1 MGVRERTPPPGAV
14 AVCAHEPVGGPLV
27 QRRVRGDSVGEFG
40 VDQEFREPAGG
51 RVRVAGQAARTS
63 GSGSRVS
70 PSTTSGPVRGSRAV
84 TGEAGL
90 TYPTVYGRRPGM
102 RMPAPTA
109 HRPDTPAP
117 GLSNAP
123 AAETSCPAH

>member
-1 MGVRERTPPPGAV
+1 M
-14 AVCAHEPVGGPLV
+14 CAHKPVGGPLV

-51 RVRVAGQAARTS
+51 RVRVAGQGRTDL
-63 GSGSRVS
+63 GAGSRVS

-90 TYPTVYGRRPGM
+90 TYPTVHGRRPGM
-102 RMPAPTA
+102 RIGT
-109 HRPDTPAP
+109 RPD
-117 GLSNAP
+117 SAP
-123 AAETSCPAH
+123 AGHPGTGPE